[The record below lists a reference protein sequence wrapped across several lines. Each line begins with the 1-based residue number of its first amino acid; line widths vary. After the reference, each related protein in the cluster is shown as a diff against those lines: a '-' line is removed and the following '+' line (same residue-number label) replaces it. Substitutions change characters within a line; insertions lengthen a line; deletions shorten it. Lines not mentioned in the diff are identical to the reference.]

1 MILLENASATGLPAM
16 WGGGQG
22 VFSAVATFGGATVS
36 LQSLLPDGTTW
47 GNVSSAT
54 ALTAAGFATFILPPG
69 QIRAAVTGGAP
80 SAIYAAANQAHS

>member
-1 MILLENASATGLPAM
+1 MILLENASVTGTASM

-22 VFSAVATFGGATVS
+22 VFSAVATFGGSAIS

-47 GNVSSAT
+47 ANVSSAT
-54 ALTAAGFATFILPPG
+54 TLTAAGFATFILPPG
-69 QIRAAVTGGAP
+69 QIRAAVTGGTP